1 MNAYSAEAREKIAKE
16 ILERLAKGEPLAAI
30 CRDDFLC
37 NAETWR
43 NWCKQDE
50 TLGIAYARARE
61 DGFDQIALECLEIA
75 DDTSKDTKVTKDGA
89 EICNSE
95 WISRSKLR
103 VETRLKLLAKWD
115 PKRYGE
121 RIQNEHSNPD
131 GGPLKIEYVLPTNH
145 KPEEGYDS
153 GE

>member
-43 NWCKQDE
+43 NWCKDDE

-61 DGFDQIALECLEIA
+61 DGFDAIALDCLNIA
-75 DDTSKDTKVTKDGA
+75 DDNGRDIRYTEDDIELVNHDVIQRA
-89 EICNSE
+89 
-95 WISRSKLR
+95 KLR

-121 RIQNEHSNPD
+121 RIQNEHSSPD